1 MSVGVYTPADLPVR
15 CKVGNVMLLGS
26 YIKWLGA
33 LDIMHSSVLK
43 FGRGTTTSLT
53 EHSRERH
60 MHAAVLVRG

>member
-43 FGRGTTTSLT
+43 FGRGTTTSLDN
-53 EHSRERH
+53 R
-60 MHAAVLVRG
+60 AF